1 MSTNPEQDAL
11 RERWTLEGRIP
22 LSGVADGAVWRRARS
37 VATGEAVVLFVVR
50 GETALEA
57 ADAVR
62 RAYLVEDPRLLP
74 VQEIVVLDDPR
85 EESDSPSTGGGEG
98 GPTTVVEYPMP
109 PAPPLAAL
117 LTGGPLHPE
126 TARAI
131 IGETATGLEA
141 ARRRGVRHQFL
152 DSNRVFVD
160 TRSGGVHV
168 LGIGVEAA
176 SHPGLDR
183 SREVASFQDTAA
195 LVALLYRA
203 LTGRTPQHDGT
214 GTVPRPSTLVDTDI
228 PADLDLL
235 CDLVLNESAD
245 DIPETTRGLIEA
257 LEPWQ
262 SIPVTFE
269 AYPRTAAGGS
279 PADGFSA
286 GGSATGGSET
296 SDAAAADE
304 GSADGVDAP
313 ERGTPTPA
321 APRESTAEAE
331 GETADTGA
339 AGATDAA
346 SAAGAT
352 GAAGAA
358 GAVGAVGAAGAVA
371 GAAALTPSST
381 VDASGEGSATGAHT
395 DPESGSDA
403 APVAGP
409 GPATEPAP
417 AEAALA
423 GTSSADGATTA
434 LPPVAER
441 EGSPAEE
448 RSDAAADP
456 SDGPS
461 DAPREDHSA
470 AASTLVKDLHL
481 DEKRDSSAFPGH
493 LDITTP
499 RPASA
504 GQGPADGTG
513 AHGAGEHGTGAGA
526 AGAAGAAGIAGAGI
540 AAAASAG
547 AGGAQAAHPAE
558 PAAARP
564 PSAQPPPPGPAPDQD
579 LPARTAGTHWPL
591 SPAGS
596 PAGSAG
602 RAEQPAPGSGTA
614 TADQAAPTPSAAPE
628 QERSEDVTAADQ
640 PTEAMP
646 PVGAAA
652 TDHAVHETGPIVV
665 QGRRSSLLDGSPE
678 GASAAPGRSSLLRD
692 VVGVAVD
699 ADDPDTFTLGP
710 RDREKRSLQS
720 QWIIVGGVIVVMIAL
735 VFAVTAITRDL
746 REIIADP
753 LATSQPATTPAP
765 EEETGEAPAEPT
777 PTDTEEPELPAP
789 ELSGAEVFTEGTDL
803 EPDNAD
809 QQDRI
814 TDGDP
819 ETFWSTKHYQS
830 ADYGGLKDGAGVRL
844 SFAEPSTLRTV
855 TVTTAR
861 NAGGLI
867 ELRAVNDDGSLGD
880 VLASG
885 ELAGDGEVLLETPE
899 PVEAEQVA
907 LWIPELPPDSN
918 EQGRY
923 RARIAE
929 IQVG

>member
-11 RERWTLEGRIP
+11 HARWTLEGRIP

-37 VATGEAVVLFVVR
+37 VATGEPVVLFIVR
-50 GETALEA
+50 GEAALEA

-62 RAYLVEDPRLLP
+62 RAYLVEEPRLLP
-74 VQEIVVLDDPR
+74 VREIVVLDDPR
-85 EESDSPSTGGGEG
+85 EESDTTATGAPED

-117 LTGGPLHPE
+117 LTDGPMHPE

-131 IGETATGLEA
+131 IGEAATGLEA

-160 TRSGGVHV
+160 TRSGGVHI

-176 SHPGLDR
+176 AHPGLDR

-269 AYPRTAAGGS
+269 AYPRGASG
-279 PADGFSA
+279 PAVGA
-286 GGSATGGSET
+286 
-296 SDAAAADE
+296 
-304 GSADGVDAP
+304 
-313 ERGTPTPA
+313 
-321 APRESTAEAE
+321 
-331 GETADTGA
+331 GA
-339 AGATDAA
+339 A
-346 SAAGAT
+346 
-352 GAAGAA
+352 AAGAA
-358 GAVGAVGAAGAVA
+358 GAVTGAAVVAGTTSAQEPSGSGADAGVTGGDASSRSHLDGSGDAGSDAADSAVGAASTDATSADAASTVNGPDDA
-371 GAAALTPSST
+371 GPADVEPGDAGERTAALSPVDDAAERAGEEQVVDERSADSRADEAQAAASET
-381 VDASGEGSATGAHT
+381 
-395 DPESGSDA
+395 
-403 APVAGP
+403 APVSAASAATTGENAPTDDGASAGQD
-409 GPATEPAP
+409 AP
-417 AEAALA
+417 AGEE
-423 GTSSADGATTA
+423 T
-434 LPPVAER
+434 
-441 EGSPAEE
+441 PA
-448 RSDAAADP
+448 
-456 SDGPS
+456 
-461 DAPREDHSA
+461 APREDHSA
-470 AASTLVKDLHL
+470 AAATLVKDLHL
-481 DEKRDSSAFPGH
+481 DEKRGTSPFPGH
-493 LDITTP
+493 LDITQP
-499 RPASA
+499 RRPQAEAARATDAAQDSA
-504 GQGPADGTG
+504 VSGTG
-513 AHGAGEHGTGAGA
+513 AAAAAGLAGA
-526 AGAAGAAGIAGAGI
+526 AGAAGTAG
-540 AAAASAG
+540 AAAAQSPSD
-547 AGGAQAAHPAE
+547 QQSPSAE
-558 PAAARP
+558 PGATQQI
-564 PSAQPPPPGPAPDQD
+564 PS
-579 LPARTAGTHWPL
+579 RTSGTHWPL

-596 PAGSAG
+596 PAGSDG
-602 RAEQPAPGSGTA
+602 RAEQPGVGAIAP
-614 TADQAAPTPSAAPE
+614 TADHAAPTPSVAPQQSSAAE
-628 QERSEDVTAADQ
+628 QSRTAGEDEPTAA
-640 PTEAMP
+640 MP
-646 PVGAAA
+646 AVGAAA
-652 TDHAVHETGPIVV
+652 HETGPIVV
-665 QGRRSSLLDGSPE
+665 QGRRTSYLDDTPE
-678 GASAAPGRSSLLRD
+678 ETTLPHSRSSLLRD

-699 ADDPDTFTLGP
+699 ADDPDTFALGP

-720 QWIIVGGVIVVMIAL
+720 QWIIVGGVIVVMFAL

-753 LATSQPATTPAP
+753 LATATPQTTAP
-765 EEETGEAPAEPT
+765 VEEDTGEAPAEPT

-789 ELSGAEVFTEGTDL
+789 ELTGVEVFTQGSDL
-803 EPDNAD
+803 PPDNAD
-809 QQDRI
+809 QQDRM

-830 ADYGGLKDGAGVRL
+830 ADYGGLKEGAGVRL
-844 SFAEPSTLRTV
+844 TFAEQSTLRTV
-855 TVTTAR
+855 KVTTAR
-861 NAGGLI
+861 NSGGLI
-867 ELRAVNDDGSLGD
+867 ELRAVHDDGSLGD

-885 ELAGDGEVLLETPE
+885 ELAGDGEVLLEAPE
-899 PVEAEQVA
+899 PVEADKVA